1 MNKSFVICWLLKIK
15 GKKKQKRKIKDPL
28 DVTLTDLTVCENKYF
43 NFFGCWGK
51 IFFLRKANGS
61 GLGGTDVKG

>member
-15 GKKKQKRKIKDPL
+15 EKKKQKRKIKDPL

-51 IFFLRKANGS
+51 IFFF
-61 GLGGTDVKG
+61 